1 MASEESEVLLR
12 HGQAEEGGEE
22 EPPGGPG
29 GAEEGGEEEQRVR
42 EASRRVSR
50 GAPTTILVG
59 YHDLGGQEFR
69 ERPAEIVVRPGDTR
83 DIVAE
88 LPREEVRKL
97 GVSQQVPRAVPS
109 SEPAAY
115 ISFPIATYR
124 AMASI
129 NVSVASSI

>member
-1 MASEESEVLLR
+1 MGRPKRAERKSRQAAQEGPRKAGRKSSGSER
-12 HGQAEEGGEE
+12 
-22 EPPGGPG
+22 
-29 GAEEGGEEEQRVR
+29 
-42 EASRRVSR
+42 ASRRVSR